1 MRRDPVLSFLAGAA
15 IGAGLMFLLD
25 PERGTR
31 RRALARDR
39 ILSAGR
45 QAGDDLG
52 AKARHLRNRARGLV
66 AGARSRM
73 QSDEDDEVIAER
85 VRTELGRVVTQP
97 GGVVVMVE
105 DGVVTLSG
113 QVPARER
120 EDLNAVTRWLRGVR
134 DLEDRL
140 ETHEPA
146 ARAPVDER

>member
-31 RRALARDR
+31 RRTLARDR

-45 QAGDDLG
+45 QAGGDLG

-73 QSDEDDEVIAER
+73 QSDE
-85 VRTELGRVVTQP
+85 
-97 GGVVVMVE
+97 E
-105 DGVVTLSG
+105 D
-113 QVPARER
+113 
-120 EDLNAVTRWLRGVR
+120 
-134 DLEDRL
+134 
-140 ETHEPA
+140 EPA
-146 ARAPVDER
+146 ARAPGDER